1 MFYMDATD
9 ILINIRKI
17 VRSINLES
25 KRNQKEYGVSIPQV
39 LCLSFL
45 KLSPNYQNSQN
56 NIRQFLNLNPST
68 ISGIINRLEKRGFI
82 ARLPKSGDKRV
93 SVITLTS
100 AGDELITNIP
110 PIFDERLTAKLSA
123 LPAEKVEQI
132 ETGIQLLIDLLNIS
146 ELEANPEIPPDE

>member
-1 MFYMDATD
+1 MDVTD

-25 KRNQKEYGVSIPQV
+25 KRVQKEYGVSIPQV

-45 KLSPNYQNSQN
+45 KSSPNYQNTQQ

-68 ISGIINRLEKRGFI
+68 ITGIINRLEKRGFI

-93 SVITLTS
+93 SIIALTS
-100 AGDELITNIP
+100 SGDKLITNIP
-110 PIFDERLTAKLSA
+110 PMFDERLSQKLSS
-123 LPAEKVEQI
+123 LPEDRVEKI
-132 ETGIQLLIDLLNIS
+132 ETGIQSLIDLLNIN
-146 ELEANPEIPPDE
+146 EIEANPELPAEE